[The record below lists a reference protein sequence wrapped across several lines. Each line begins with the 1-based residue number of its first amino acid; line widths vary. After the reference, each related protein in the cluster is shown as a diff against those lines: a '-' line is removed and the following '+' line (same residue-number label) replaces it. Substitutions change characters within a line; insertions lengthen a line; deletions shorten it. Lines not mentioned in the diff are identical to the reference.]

1 MAVGSVLVIVRVR
14 GLVLML
20 VVFVVVTM
28 LMIAAAI
35 VAMFVSMLVGGVI
48 VAFMIVMIVPVIV
61 MRVALVRVLGLSN
74 RLIGARVG
82 LERRLDM
89 ADLGA
94 KPAHH
99 VLQHMIAPHAQPVV
113 ENLRLD
119 VAIADVI
126 GDARQ
131 LARIAAA
138 HFRQLFR
145 RGHDFDQATVFQN
158 QRVAAAQ
165 RHGLRQIEQKF
176 SAARARHRHA
186 AAMAPLVVENNGVG
200 GGRLPG
206 APGADKIRADHA
218 FPRMLLTVQRF

>member
-1 MAVGSVLVIVRVR
+1 MGSVGVIVLVIMFVV
-14 GLVLML
+14 L
-20 VVFVVVTM
+20 VVFVVCVF
-28 LMIAAAI
+28 MIAAAI
-35 VAMFVSMLVGGVI
+35 VAVFVSMLMGGVI
-48 VAFMIVMIVPVIV
+48 VAFVIV
-61 MRVALVRVLGLSN
+61 MVVTMVRVPMMRVLYLN
-74 RLIGARVG
+74 DRLISARVG

-94 KPAHH
+94 KSAHH
-99 VLQHMIAPHAQPVV
+99 IFQHMIAAHTQPVV
-113 ENLRLD
+113 ENLRLH

-138 HFRQLFR
+138 HFGQLFR
-145 RGHDFDQATVFQN
+145 GGHDFDQAPVFQN

-165 RHGLRQIEQKF
+165 HHGFGQIKQKLRT
-176 SAARARHRHA
+176 ARGRHRHT
-186 AAMAPLVVENNGVG
+186 AAMAPLVVENDCVG

>member
-1 MAVGSVLVIVRVR
+1 MAVGSVLVIVRGR
-14 GLVLML
+14 GLVVVL

-113 ENLRLD
+113 ENLRLH
-119 VAIADVI
+119 VAIANVI

-145 RGHDFDQATVFQN
+145 RGHYFDQATIFED

-218 FPRMLLTVQRF
+218 FPRMLLTVRRF

>member
-1 MAVGSVLVIVRVR
+1 MAVGSVLVIVRGR
-14 GLVLML
+14 GLVVVL

-200 GGRLPG
+200 GFRLPG